1 MQEKL
6 VFANLREFEE
16 GCAKEELF
24 DEMVSDSKD
33 FGKVPNFISDLVSKR
48 LRGTDLVVENPYVL
62 NTGKGR

>member
-16 GCAKEELF
+16 GCAKEELL
-24 DEMVSDSKD
+24 DEMVSDPKD
-33 FGKVPNFISDLVSKR
+33 FGEVPVFISDLISKG
-48 LRGTDLVVENPYVL
+48 LRGTNLVVENPYVL